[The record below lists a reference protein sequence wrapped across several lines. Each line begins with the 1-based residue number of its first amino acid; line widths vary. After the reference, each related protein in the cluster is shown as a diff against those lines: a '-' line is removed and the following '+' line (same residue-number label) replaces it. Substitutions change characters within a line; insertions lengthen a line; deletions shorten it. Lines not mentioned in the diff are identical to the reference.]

1 MFLPHP
7 PHTVLWASCLESVL
21 RRMTLVNDE
30 HDGIN
35 LSQGF
40 PDFDPPA
47 ELLEA
52 ATRTAAE
59 GPHQYAITWGA
70 LNFREALAAKQ
81 SRFMN
86 LPLDP
91 EAHIVVTCG
100 GTEAM
105 IASMLTVCEPGDK
118 VIVFSPF
125 YENYEADTIL

>member
-7 PHTVLWASCLESVL
+7 PYCIMGRMPKISTRVNTFSESVI

-30 HDGIN
+30 HGGIN

-81 SRFMN
+81 TRFMN

-91 EAHIVVTCG
+91 EARGRFMKRVCL
-100 GTEAM
+100 AAR
-105 IASMLTVCEPGDK
+105 ASRKFRAPQVMA
-118 VIVFSPF
+118 
-125 YENYEADTIL
+125 Y